1 MTTVATGQF
10 PPAGLSPA
18 GPAAS
23 VAAPRTR
30 LRMMLT
36 SPRSPLS
43 FRTAGFPQYGW
54 KAGLWGG
61 AFPECC
67 QLKPAPGMRHPTSGL
82 LPPFVHLVDTSVI
95 PYCAG
100 SRTRSCTAWRV
111 SSPPPQGPSLGSG
124 LYCPGPSSL
133 NRPHPSRS
141 RAHHDFTAWRLIRN
155 AFAVR
160 ERLGDPR
167 AVPGFRCTFRPGMP
181 SSLTPG
187 SSASIIS
194 STSMSTLA
202 FAES

>member
-1 MTTVATGQF
+1 M
-10 PPAGLSPA
+10 S
-18 GPAAS
+18 
-23 VAAPRTR
+23 AAPFLDPPYHSVRR
-30 LRMMLT
+30 VFP
-36 SPRSPLS
+36 S
-43 FRTAGFPQYGW
+43 TAGRLACQARPSR
-54 KAGLWGG
+54 LVV
-61 AFPECC
+61 

>member
-1 MTTVATGQF
+1 MSFPMSPGSRSLPVSSSFATRTCLRRAPNGSALPMLTISGLTDSPLLRPAELLASLPEAFTPELSTDRSPSPLPGMTTVATGQF

-82 LPPFVHLVDTSVI
+82 LPPFVHLVIATI
-95 PYCAG
+95 FPY
-100 SRTRSCTAWRV
+100 
-111 SSPPPQGPSLGSG
+111 
-124 LYCPGPSSL
+124 
-133 NRPHPSRS
+133 
-141 RAHHDFTAWRLIRN
+141 
-155 AFAVR
+155 
-160 ERLGDPR
+160 
-167 AVPGFRCTFRPGMP
+167 
-181 SSLTPG
+181 
-187 SSASIIS
+187 
-194 STSMSTLA
+194 
-202 FAES
+202 